1 MKHVETSFTSI
12 KNKTVLYFVTFFK
25 EEEEKRLFFNSLGAN
40 LMAAQRLVKHLSNGL
55 KWCHKIKHKNRKKKG

>member
-25 EEEEKRLFFNSLGAN
+25 EAEEKQQGCFLT
-40 LMAAQRLVKHLSNGL
+40 H
-55 KWCHKIKHKNRKKKG
+55 